1 MVNMPAKHDED
12 STDDGRCPVRL
23 KPDLRGTPTV
33 EVLIAGA
40 LNAEALP
47 QIRDRL
53 DRAMARRPERLVIDL
68 TDCGRFD
75 ATGMALLVETHS
87 RLRDTGGRIMLRG
100 LSTRLRRAL
109 EIIAVQRLQHAS
121 DHTTSPPATIH
132 RSTRANMT

>member
-1 MVNMPAKHDED
+1 M
-12 STDDGRCPVRL
+12 TGRYPVRP
-23 KPDLRGTPTV
+23 KPDLRVTPTV

-53 DRAMARRPERLVIDL
+53 DHAMARRPECLVIDL

-75 ATGMALLVETHS
+75 ATGVALLVHTHS
-87 RLRDTGGRIMLRG
+87 RLRDTGGRMMLRG

-109 EIIAVQRLQHAS
+109 EVIAVQRLQHTS
-121 DHTTSPPATIH
+121 DPATAAPVTIH
-132 RSTRANMT
+132 RTARANMT